1 MHGAKAKADMDVVQA
16 LILWLEGP
24 CIHQSQR
31 KVTDLFR
38 VNWFPDPKKHLE
50 LSLVVVVLAKEQS
63 RLTGILTETQT
74 VLVVELRPFCVIL
87 VVVEVGRIHR
97 SRLVH
102 CSVPSTNNVVG
113 PDHSFGV
120 WIQLLYVRLHN
131 SMELSDL
138 GILILV

>member
-1 MHGAKAKADMDVVQA
+1 MDVVQT
-16 LILWLEGP
+16 LILGLECP
-24 CIHQSQR
+24 CINQSQR
-31 KVTDLFR
+31 KVTDLFG
-38 VNWFPDPKKHLE
+38 VNGFPDPKKHLE

-63 RLTGILTETQT
+63 CLTGIRTETQT
-74 VLVVELRPFCVIL
+74 VPVVELRSFCVIL